1 MYTHIYIHIYIYS
14 HEEASVGGEAA
25 AAGEAGDM
33 AERIKDRRAPSFWKK
48 KKRKRK
54 TRRKVKIQRTSLS
67 VCTTTSRA
75 TSSDDI
81 ITFVHAHECL
91 HFPTRPLFY
100 RSSGPRWKKEV
111 PLNFSLK
118 KIPTPFYKGQGFPIS
133 FFFTS
138 TEKVKSPR
146 MRARAE
152 EFGVNPVVPFR
163 K

>member
-1 MYTHIYIHIYIYS
+1 MYTHIYIHIYIPTKKP
-14 HEEASVGGEAA
+14 ASEGKPPRLVKPATA
-25 AAGEAGDM
+25 K
-33 AERIKDRRAPSFWKK
+33 RIQRQTGSKLFGK

-54 TRRKVKIQRTSLS
+54 TLPRLKIQRTSLS

-81 ITFVHAHECL
+81 ITFVHAHEYL

-111 PLNFSLK
+111 PLN
-118 KIPTPFYKGQGFPIS
+118 S
-133 FFFTS
+133 FFEKNPNTLLQRPRFSNLFFFYS

-146 MRARAE
+146 NCARAL
-152 EFGVNPVVPFR
+152 
-163 K
+163 KSSA

>member
-1 MYTHIYIHIYIYS
+1 MYTHIYIHIYS

-25 AAGEAGDM
+25 AAGEAGDGGNGY
-33 AERIKDRRAPSFWKK
+33 KDRRAPSFLE

-81 ITFVHAHECL
+81 ITFVHAHEYL

-133 FFFTS
+133 FFFIL
-138 TEKVKSPR
+138 
-146 MRARAE
+146 
-152 EFGVNPVVPFR
+152 R
-163 K
+163 KK